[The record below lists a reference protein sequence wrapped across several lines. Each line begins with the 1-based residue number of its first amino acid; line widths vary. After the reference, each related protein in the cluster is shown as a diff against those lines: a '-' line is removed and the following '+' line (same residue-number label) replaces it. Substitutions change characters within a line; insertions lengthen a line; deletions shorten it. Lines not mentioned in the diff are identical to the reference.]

1 MSSPQLP
8 SPDYRALADAFANP
22 NPGQVSAD
30 TPIAYRRAS
39 VVSVQATTPPT
50 VTLALFGSTTP
61 IPGVRYPR
69 GSAPVAGDLAECVRA
84 GAALFVVAILA

>member
-1 MSSPQLP
+1 MSGFHAP
-8 SPDYRALADAFANP
+8 SPDYRGLADTFANP
-22 NPGQVSAD
+22 NQGAVSAHD
-30 TPIAYRRAS
+30 PLTYRRGS

-50 VTLALFGSTTP
+50 VTIRLFGSSTN

-69 GSAPVAGDLAECVRA
+69 GSAPAANDLVECLRS